1 MICLLSKWFVSNASD
16 KNKTI
21 PRFAQNHLKHC
32 RSCQEFYMLA
42 RDLDLNAASEAQPVI
57 KKTPLTL
64 FEKVNSQP
72 ADFISG
78 DVGPKLKKKLIP
90 VLSVSA
96 ALSAVVLFSVFV
108 LLPPKQAPFPPT
120 NENFSFLFSRDSLP
134 GGTLQKLA
142 TQINSPFD
150 EEWIRL
156 RKAMQSAS
164 RYLTGQLNLKI
175 DPPLNQ

>member
-21 PRFAQNHLKHC
+21 PKFAQNHLKNC
-32 RSCQEFYMLA
+32 RSCQEFFTLT
-42 RDLDLNAASEAQPVI
+42 RELDLYAASEVQPVI
-57 KKTPLTL
+57 KKTPFSL
-64 FEKVNSQP
+64 FEKVKSQP
-72 ADFISG
+72 ADFIGG
-78 DVGPKLKKKLIP
+78 DAGPKMKKKLIP
-90 VLSVSA
+90 VLTVSV
-96 ALSAVVLFSVFV
+96 ALSAVVLFSIFV
-108 LLPPKQAPFPPT
+108 LFPTKQTPLPPT

-142 TQINSPFD
+142 TQVNTPFN

-164 RYLTGQLNLKI
+164 RYLTSQINLKI
-175 DPPLNQ
+175 EPPLNQ